1 MKRSLLA
8 LLMVLAMVLAMP
20 TSMAAAEEKIVL
32 NLMHFHT
39 PETADSNVENRAY
52 HAMKEKFLAEHPDV
66 VLNETTLQQADYHTK
81 IMALAAANE
90 MPDIFFTKGSW
101 VQNFYDN
108 NLMADL
114 TGKIDTSLYR
124 DGIFLP
130 FTRDGKILASPIQFT
145 VTSLVYW
152 NQAMFADIGYDHFP
166 ATWEELM
173 DANEKFKAKG
183 VTMISLGNKDKWP
196 FESCII
202 STLGD
207 RFTGT
212 DWTQSIILNDGKA
225 KFTDPEFVETLKY
238 SQEMAQLFNID
249 FNAINN
255 EQSDNLYGT
264 GKAAATLEGV
274 WTISYLL
281 ANADEE
287 VIKNTQIAVLPSVP
301 NMKGDAKAVS
311 GGAGWSQSVSSKL
324 TGKALDMA
332 IEYVKATTGVEYS
345 EYLMKDSGMLGQCE
359 VPVADKSA
367 MPELSQR
374 FLELVSDLK
383 LVPIYD
389 IQMDGAVIDVMN
401 SKIQELLS
409 GTATPEAVA
418 QSIQAEQE
426 KLG

>member
-1 MKRSLLA
+1 
-8 LLMVLAMVLAMP
+8 MVMVMP
-20 TSMAAAEEKIVL
+20 LSMAAAEEKVEL
-32 NLMHFHT
+32 SLLHFHT
-39 PETADSNVENRAY
+39 PETSDNNVENRGY
-52 HAMKEKFLAEHPDV
+52 HAMKEKFLAEHPNV
-66 VLNETTLQQADYHTK
+66 VLHETTLQQADYHTK
-81 IMALAAANE
+81 MMALAAANE

-114 TGKIDTSLYR
+114 TGKIDTSVYR
-124 DGIFLP
+124 DGIFTP

-145 VTSLVYW
+145 VTSVVYW

-166 ATWEELM
+166 TTWDELL

-183 VTMISLGNKDKWP
+183 VTMFALGNKDKWP

-225 KFTDPEFVETLKY
+225 KFTDPEFVDTLAY
-238 SQEMAQLFNID
+238 SQAMAPMFNID

-264 GKAAATLEGV
+264 GKAAATLEGM
-274 WTISYLL
+274 WTISYFL
-281 ANADEE
+281 ANADED
-287 VIKNTQIAVLPSVP
+287 VLANTQLALLPSVP
-301 NMKGDAKAVS
+301 NMKGDANASS

-324 TGKALDMA
+324 TGAALDMA
-332 IEYVKATTGVEYS
+332 IEYVKATTGVEYC
-345 EYLMKDSGMLGQCE
+345 EYIMKDSGMLGQCE
-359 VPVADKSA
+359 VPVADKDTL
-367 MPELSQR
+367 PVISQR
-374 FLELVSDLK
+374 YLDFVGGVK

-409 GTATPEAVA
+409 GTVTPQAVA
-418 QSIQAEQE
+418 EAIQAEQD

>member
-1 MKRSLLA
+1 MKRSILA
-8 LLMVLAMVLAMP
+8 LLVVLAMVLALPM
-20 TSMAAAEEKIVL
+20 SMAAAEEKVEL
-32 NLMHFHT
+32 SLMHFHT

-66 VLNETTLQQADYHTK
+66 VINETTLQQADYHTK

-114 TGKIDTSLYR
+114 TGKIDTSIYR
-124 DGIFLP
+124 DGIFIP
-130 FTRDGKILASPIQFT
+130 FTRDGKVFASPIQFV

-166 ATWEELM
+166 ATWDELL

-225 KFTDPEFVETLKY
+225 KFTDPEFIETLKY
-238 SQEMAQLFNID
+238 SQAMAPMFNID

-264 GKAAATLEGV
+264 GKVAATIEGM
-274 WTISYLL
+274 WTISYFQ

-287 VIKNTQIAVLPSVP
+287 VINNTQIAILPTVP
-301 NMKGDAKAVS
+301 NMKGDVSAVS

-332 IEYVKATTGVEYS
+332 IEYVKATTGVEYC
-345 EYLMKDSGMLGQCE
+345 EYMMKDSGMLGQCE
-359 VPVADKSA
+359 VPVADLSTV
-367 MPELSQR
+367 PVLSQR
-374 FLELVSDLK
+374 YLEFVGTLK

-409 GTATPEAVA
+409 GTVTPEAVA
-418 QSIQAEQE
+418 EAIQAEQA

>member
-1 MKRSLLA
+1 MNRSLVA
-8 LLMVLAMVLAMP
+8 ILMVLAMVLAMP
-20 TSMAAAEEKIVL
+20 LSTAMAEEKVEL
-32 NLMHFHT
+32 NIMHFHT
-39 PETADSNVENRAY
+39 PETADNNVENRGY

-66 VLNETTLQQADYHTK
+66 VLNESTLQQADYHTK
-81 IMALAAANE
+81 MMALAAANE

-114 TGKIDTSLYR
+114 TGKVDTSVYR
-124 DGIFLP
+124 DGIFTP
-130 FTRDGKILASPIQFT
+130 FMRDGKVLACPIQFT
-145 VTSLVYW
+145 ATSLVYW
-152 NQAMFADIGYDHFP
+152 NEAMFADIGYDHFP
-166 ATWEELM
+166 TTWDELL

-183 VTMISLGNKDKWP
+183 VTMIALGNKDKWP

-225 KFTDPEFVETLKY
+225 KFTDPEFIETLTY
-238 SQEMAQLFNID
+238 SQAMAPMFNID

-255 EQSDNLYGT
+255 EQADNLYGT
-264 GKAAATLEGV
+264 GKAAATIEGM

-287 VIKNTQIAVLPSVP
+287 VIQNTQIALLPTVP
-301 NMKGDAKAVS
+301 NMKGEANATS

-324 TGKALDMA
+324 EGKKLEMA

-345 EYLMKDSGMLGQCE
+345 EFLMKDSGMLAQCE
-359 VPVADKSA
+359 VPVADKESL
-367 MPELSQR
+367 PILSQR
-374 FLELVSDLK
+374 YLDFVGSLK

-401 SKIQELLS
+401 SKIQELLG
-409 GTATPEAVA
+409 GTTTPQAVA
-418 QSIQAEQE
+418 EAIQAEQD
-426 KLG
+426 KLN